1 MKIIK
6 LISAL
11 LIISVTCYGFDFIY
25 EPNHL
30 TRNPDPFFIKNRT
43 MRFDD
48 HNVELD
54 KDNSLYY
61 REYNNKRYYCT
72 DGTVFETDD
81 EINSRLEREEQVK
94 MEKIEQIS
102 QQAAIFRWVL
112 QQHFGPG
119 AETNRNVTETSVA
132 QYFINRRIT
141 GTSEPT
147 DASDAL
153 LLQTGFEA
161 IKNCTGD
168 GTSWSLPWELIPNL
182 PN

>member
-1 MKIIK
+1 M
-6 LISAL
+6 
-11 LIISVTCYGFDFIY
+11 
-25 EPNHL
+25 
-30 TRNPDPFFIKNRT
+30 
-43 MRFDD
+43 
-48 HNVELD
+48 
-54 KDNSLYY
+54 
-61 REYNNKRYYCT
+61 
-72 DGTVFETDD
+72 FETDD